1 MLHPH
6 WFSLFL
12 LHTYIFSYCQIAP
25 ILNFDMIILFH
36 VYKNI
41 KWKKFIEGKKMLSNT
56 KIRYGFYSIKASTHE
71 IIIIKLKLISSN
83 SSEYFRFYFEFT
95 LRKRNERKARHRH
108 LVYLF
113 NYQTSKIRRMKWIR
127 SRNLRIK
134 KMRKTFSSTLPID
147 FLRLII

>member
-12 LHTYIFSYCQIAP
+12 LHTYIFFLLPDCSNIKLRYDYSFPCIHEP
-25 ILNFDMIILFH
+25 H
-36 VYKNI
+36 KNI

-134 KMRKTFSSTLPID
+134 KKWEKL
-147 FLRLII
+147 FLLHFPSIF